1 MLHYITAKCNKE
13 SPITTMRS
21 LIQRLRLK
29 SLPISEEI
37 VLRHIAELQQ
47 RKGNFNKKNNKQLHL
62 SLYSFNSD
70 PTSFL
75 ELGVDFP
82 ITNQ

>member
-1 MLHYITAKCNKE
+1 MLHYITVKCNKE

-21 LIQRLRLK
+21 LLQGLWLK

-47 RKGNFNKKNNKQLHL
+47 RKGNFHTKNNKQLHL
-62 SLYSFNSD
+62 SLHSFNSD